1 MSQEEIYKYL
11 KENPDNW
18 FSTQDIVKK
27 CLCKRS
33 ATSVALLKMCNPGT
47 GCLEFRRVYV
57 WRVNYGCWVHEYKI
71 KEEK

>member
-1 MSQEEIYKYL
+1 MSQEEIYKFL

-18 FSTQDIVKK
+18 FSTQEIV
-27 CLCKRS
+27 LRLNRGRS
-33 ATSVALLKMCNPGT
+33 SVSIALAKMCNPHS

-57 WRVNYGCWVHEYKI
+57 WRTNYGCWIHEYKI